1 MTWKLRIYSGLNAGA
16 EVSLAHGRVVIGAD
30 PAQADLVLMDTGIA
44 SIHLVLMVESGGVR
58 LLEWGSTEPPTQ
70 AGREVAADAELQAL
84 AIQCCGPLYWAFC
97 NQHDV
102 FTERPCA
109 LAEKPGLWR
118 GWFMLP
124 GAGLLVLL
132 VLLTQLLIPEAGTQD
147 MPTAVVVPVEPSP
160 RSQGQARTRLAQ
172 LLREWR
178 LEGTLS
184 VVDQGDTLVLRGALR
199 ERQLQDY
206 QSLQRQYREAF
217 GDHPS
222 LRLVDEGRTP
232 ASSKLDFPVRGV
244 SLGRLP
250 FVTLTDNHR
259 YPVGALMP
267 SGIRILAIDDQAITL
282 SKGGR
287 DYVINLKER
296 PADDG

>member
-58 LLEWGSTEPPTQ
+58 LLEWGSIEPPTQ

-84 AIQCCGPLYWAFC
+84 AIQCCGPLRWAFC
-97 NQHDV
+97 NQHEV
-102 FTERPCA
+102 FVERPCT

-118 GWFMLP
+118 GWFMVP
-124 GAGLLVLL
+124 AAGLLVLL
-132 VLLTQLLIPEAGTQD
+132 VVLTRLLIPETGAQGT
-147 MPTAVVVPVEPSP
+147 PTAVVVPVEPSP
-160 RSQGQARTRLAQ
+160 RPQGQARTRLAQ

-178 LEGTLS
+178 LGDTLS
-184 VVDQGDTLVLRGALR
+184 VVDQGDTLVLRGALG

-206 QSLQRQYREAF
+206 QNLQRQYREAF

-222 LRLVDEGRTP
+222 LRLIDEGRAP
-232 ASSKLDFPVRGV
+232 APGKLDFPVRGV

-267 SGIRILAIDDQAITL
+267 SGMRILAIDDQAITL

-287 DYVINLKER
+287 DYVINLKEKS
-296 PADDG
+296 ADDG

>member
-16 EVSLAHGRVVIGAD
+16 EVSLAPGRLVIGTD
-30 PAQADLVLMDTGIA
+30 PAQADLVLVDSGIA
-44 SIHLVLMVESGGVR
+44 AIHLVLMVESAGVR

-70 AGREVAADAELQAL
+70 AGREMTADAELQAL
-84 AIQCCGPLYWAFC
+84 ALQCCGPLHWAFC
-97 NQHDV
+97 NQHEV
-102 FTERPCA
+102 FTER
-109 LAEKPGLWR
+109 LAAGAPKVGVWR

-124 GAGLLVLL
+124 GAGLLLLL
-132 VLLTQLLIPEAGTQD
+132 VLLTRLLVSDAEAQD
-147 MPTAVVVPVEPSP
+147 TPPTVIAPVEQPARP
-160 RSQGQARTRLAQ
+160 QAQARARLAQ

-178 LEGTLS
+178 LEGSLS
-184 VVDQGDTLVLRGALR
+184 VTDQGDTLVLRGALR
-199 ERQLQDY
+199 ERQFQDY
-206 QSLQRQYREAF
+206 QNLQRQYREAF

-222 LRLVDEGRTP
+222 LRLIDEGRVP
-232 ASSKLDFPVRGV
+232 APAKLDFPVRGV

-267 SGIRILAIDDQAITL
+267 SGVRILAIDGQAITL
-282 SKGGR
+282 NKGGR